1 MDLLCSEPICW
12 RLRFLKF
19 GDLELDVLWTWCF
32 IGQNFLFYLPGEIY
46 ANPTFVTTAYAK
58 VLNWF
63 VIG

>member
-1 MDLLCSEPICW
+1 M
-12 RLRFLKF
+12 KF